1 MDLKLNGKTAL
12 ITGSTKGIGKA
23 IAKRL
28 LIEGANVIINGRSQ
42 KTVDLVTKELSQFGT
57 VYGFAADLG
66 DVGQI
71 DILLGEVDKIGS
83 IDILV
88 NNAAIFESINFF
100 KITNSDWVRY
110 LEVNLLSAV
119 RISQYFLSKMLERN
133 QGRIITVASEAGF
146 KPIPEM
152 IHYSVTKTALIG
164 LSRGMAELTKG
175 TNVTVNAVIPG
186 PTWTEGAQ
194 AFIDES
200 ARKANLDLRSM
211 IDLYFQKFEPTSLL
225 QRFATVDEVAF
236 MVTILASELSSA
248 VNGSSQR
255 VEGGIIRCI

>member
-28 LIEGANVIINGRSQ
+28 LSEGANVIINGRSQ
-42 KTVDLVTKELSQFGT
+42 TSVDLVKKELSQFGI

-66 DVGQI
+66 DVQQTEV
-71 DILLGEVDKIGS
+71 LLGEVEKIGS

-88 NNAAIFESINFF
+88 NNAAIFESKNFF
-100 KITNSDWVRY
+100 RITNSDWVRY

-152 IHYSVTKTALIG
+152 IHYSVTKTALIS

-175 TNVTVNAVIPG
+175 TNVTVNTVIPG

-194 AFIDES
+194 AFIEES
-200 ARKANLDLRSM
+200 ARKENLDPGSM
-211 IDLYFQKFEPTSLL
+211 IELYFKKFEPTSLL

-236 MVTILASELSSA
+236 MVTILASELSGA
-248 VNGSSQR
+248 INGSSQR

>member
-28 LIEGANVIINGRSQ
+28 LLEGANVIINGRSQ
-42 KTVDLVTKELSQFGT
+42 TTVDLVTKELSQFGI
-57 VYGFAADLG
+57 VYGFGADVG
-66 DVGQI
+66 DVEQTEV
-71 DILLGEVDKIGS
+71 LLDEVEKIGS

-88 NNAAIFESINFF
+88 NNVAIFESKNFF
-100 KITNSDWVRY
+100 KITDSDWVRY

-119 RISQYFLSKMLERN
+119 RISRYFLSKMLERN

-152 IHYSVTKTALIG
+152 IHYSVTKTALIS

-175 TNVTVNAVIPG
+175 TNVTVNTVIPG

-194 AFIDES
+194 EFIDES
-200 ARKANLDLRSM
+200 ARRENLDLRSM

-236 MVTILASELSSA
+236 MVTMLASELSSA
-248 VNGSSQR
+248 INGSSQR

>member
-1 MDLKLNGKTAL
+1 MDLKLNDKTAL

-42 KTVDLVTKELSQFGT
+42 TTIDLVTKELSQFGT

-66 DVGQI
+66 DVEQTEV
-71 DILLGEVDKIGS
+71 LLDEVEKIGS

-88 NNAAIFESINFF
+88 NNAAIFESKDFF
-100 KITNSDWVRY
+100 RITNSDWVRY

-152 IHYSVTKTALIG
+152 IHYSVTKTALIS

-200 ARKANLDLRSM
+200 ARKENLDLQSM
-211 IDLYFQKFEPTSLL
+211 INLYFQKVEPTSLL

-248 VNGSSQR
+248 INGSSQR